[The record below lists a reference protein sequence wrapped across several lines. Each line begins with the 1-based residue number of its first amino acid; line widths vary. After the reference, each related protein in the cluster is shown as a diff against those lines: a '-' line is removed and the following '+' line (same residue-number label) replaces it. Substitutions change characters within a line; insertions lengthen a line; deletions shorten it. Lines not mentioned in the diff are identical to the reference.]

1 MFSGKKVWCTLMSTS
16 AKKSTLFSMTLVA
29 VMSVFFLSA
38 GGNAVNSVLQKLIE
52 AFPHASPATIRLVST
67 LPNLM
72 SMLVGFYVGAAV
84 GKTVRYKTIFSIGI
98 IAFVVGGV
106 GPAFLRS
113 SLAIILVFRGIF
125 GISLGCFSCRNA
137 YLLTTVERSQQARVI
152 GWSQVFS
159 NLGGAVL
166 QMCSG
171 TLADINWP
179 MAFYPYFI
187 GIISLILVTA
197 FLKEPSVLSGADAPA
212 AEAAVEKQRAAK
224 GKLNPKVGIFVVI
237 QFLVMITAMPV
248 MSGMSTIVDGRNLGG
263 ATVVATILTVCQVGG
278 IIVGATFGK
287 FVAICKRFTMPAALF
302 VQGLGIFL
310 ILIGENAV
318 VIAIGATVSGMGT
331 ILVGSLNSTYA
342 GQSTSKDTI
351 PMATVLVMI
360 AGQVAIFLS
369 SYFIELCSVICGD
382 MYSIDVEGA
391 YLVGSIMYVVL
402 VVLTAIFNVN
412 PKPAATDAA

>member
-1 MFSGKKVWCTLMSTS
+1 MS
-16 AKKSTLFSMTLVA
+16 LVA
-29 VMSVFFLSA
+29 VMSVYFLMA

-52 AFPHASPATIRLVST
+52 AFPDASAATIRLVST

-72 SMLVGFYVGAAV
+72 SILVGFYVGAAV
-84 GKTVRYKTIFSIGI
+84 GKTVRYKTFFMIGT

-113 SLAIILVFRGIF
+113 SLALILVFRGLF
-125 GISLGCFSCRNA
+125 GVALGCFSCCNA
-137 YLLTTVERSQQARVI
+137 YLLTTIDREHQARVI
-152 GWSQVFS
+152 GWSQVCS

-187 GIISLILVTA
+187 GIISLICVMA
-197 FLKEPSVLSGADAPA
+197 FLKEPSVLSGSGSPA
-212 AEAAVEKQRAAK
+212 ADAAVEAHREKAQK
-224 GKLNPKVGIFVVI
+224 GKLSPRVWIFVVI
-237 QFLVMITAMPV
+237 QFLVMVTAMPV
-248 MSGMSTIVDGRNLGG
+248 MSGMSTIVDGRGLGG

-287 FVAICKRFTMPAALF
+287 FVALCKRFTMPAALF

-310 ILIGENAV
+310 ILIGGNAV

-331 ILVGSLNSTYA
+331 ILVGALNATYA

-351 PMATVLVMI
+351 PMATVLISI
-360 AGQVAIFLS
+360 AGQIAMFLS
-369 SYFIELCSVICGD
+369 SYFIELCSMICGD

-391 YLVGSIMYVVL
+391 YFIGSIMYVVL
-402 VVLTAIFNVN
+402 VILTIVFNVN
-412 PKPAATDAA
+412 PKPSAAEAA